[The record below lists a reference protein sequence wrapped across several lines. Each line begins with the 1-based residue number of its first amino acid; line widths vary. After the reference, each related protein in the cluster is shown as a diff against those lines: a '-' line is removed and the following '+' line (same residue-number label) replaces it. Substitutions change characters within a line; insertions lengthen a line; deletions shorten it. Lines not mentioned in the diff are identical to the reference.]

1 MLDEGQK
8 TTGNLNMNSKKLLN
22 LGAHKIVYDTNNP
35 HIVTNVKNQLEY
47 SDGFS
52 RSVAKTV
59 FGIQA
64 LMAQQPTPI
73 EVLKLENYCLR
84 LRMMMAQVVARIFL
98 ELSHWI
104 TIAYLK
110 NLEIKCYLQCSNSS
124 TSWCRKI
131 MNSFIWLKVQMLEE

>member
-1 MLDEGQK
+1 MIVKLVIHLDILEIQFALFGFRGLKGDKYDTKPQGLSGSGGCGDFVTVLVLDEGQK
-8 TTGNLNMNSKKLLN
+8 TTGNLNMNSKRLLN

-73 EVLKLENYCLR
+73 QVLKLENY
-84 LRMMMAQVVARIFL
+84 
-98 ELSHWI
+98 
-104 TIAYLK
+104 
-110 NLEIKCYLQCSNSS
+110 
-124 TSWCRKI
+124 
-131 MNSFIWLKVQMLEE
+131 

>member
-98 ELSHWI
+98 ELSH
-104 TIAYLK
+104 
-110 NLEIKCYLQCSNSS
+110 
-124 TSWCRKI
+124 
-131 MNSFIWLKVQMLEE
+131 